1 VSPLVRPAG
10 SFVREWRRPLVAFA
24 VGGLIARLVFTA
36 STSGAESP
44 GLGVLDLLVLGSGI
58 VLFVTWLRRRRARAA
73 APPPAV
79 VELPPVVAAAASD
92 GPSAELERGVQAIRR
107 TDPRFD
113 PTRLAGYT
121 AMIFR
126 ETQRAWMTRGLR
138 ALRDR
143 LTSGL
148 YAELQAQCDR
158 LQGTGRASRV
168 DGIEVR
174 AEITEA
180 WQERGRDYV
189 TATIDGSMVDYT
201 VEEGSDVVVDG
212 SRTLPRDVEEFWTFT
227 RPSGLN
233 FWMLSA
239 IQTS

>member
-1 VSPLVRPAG
+1 
-10 SFVREWRRPLVAFA
+10 VAFA

-36 STSGAESP
+36 SAPGSESH
-44 GLGVLDLLVLGSGI
+44 GLGVLDLLVLGAGI
-58 VLFVTWLRRRRARAA
+58 VLFLTWLRRRRARAA
-73 APPPAV
+73 PPAHAV
-79 VELPPVVAAAASD
+79 VAEPAALGLDSPPVVVAATSD
-92 GPSAELERGVQAIRR
+92 GASGELELDRGVQAIRR

-113 PTRLAGYT
+113 PTRLVGYT

-126 ETQRAWMTRGLR
+126 ATQSAWMTRDIQ

-143 LTSGL
+143 LTPGL
-148 YAELQAQCDR
+148 YAELQAQSDR

-168 DGIEVR
+168 DGIEIR

-180 WQERGRDYV
+180 WQENGRDYV
-189 TATIDGSMVDYT
+189 TAYIGGSMVDYT
-201 VEEGSDVVVDG
+201 VEEASGVVVDG
-212 SRTLPRDVEEFWTFT
+212 SRTVPRDVEEFWTFT